1 MSDATDTWVV
11 EAHHDVFENREFP
24 FTERDFRKIATMVY
38 EDAGISLSNVKAPLV
53 YSRLVKRLR
62 ALGVENFKRY
72 CALVEG
78 GEGMVERHQMI
89 DAITTNVTR
98 FFREP
103 HHFEHLKTKV
113 LPHLIANVR
122 RGARLR
128 IWSAGCSSGEEPYSI
143 ALTVLSLMPEA
154 PQHDVR
160 ILATD
165 ISRNMLE
172 KGRAGIYNEATIAP
186 VSRQMRS
193 DWFQRERKPD
203 GSKLW
208 HVGEE
213 LRRLVAFRE
222 LNLMDEWPM
231 RQAYHIIFCRNV
243 TIYFEED
250 VQTQIINRLA
260 ARLAPGGHLYIGH
273 SERVAHCDHRLLL
286 DGNTVYRLARG
297 ETHA

>member
-1 MSDATDTWVV
+1 MSDAADTWTV
-11 EAHHDVFENREFP
+11 EARNGVFANREFP
-24 FTERDFRKIATMVY
+24 FTERDFKKIATMVY
-38 EDAGISLSNVKAPLV
+38 EDAGISLPDVKAPLV

-78 GEGMVERHQMI
+78 NRGVGERHQMI

-113 LPHLIANVR
+113 LPQLVADVR
-122 RGARLR
+122 RGGRLR
-128 IWSAGCSSGEEPYSI
+128 MWSAGCSSGEEAYSL
-143 ALTVLSLMPEA
+143 ALMVLSLMPEA

-172 KGRAGIYNEATIAP
+172 KGRAGIYNEASIVP
-186 VSRQMRS
+186 VSRQVRA
-193 DWFQRERKPD
+193 DWFKRERKPD
-203 GSKLW
+203 GTKVW

-213 LRRLVAFRE
+213 LRALVAFRE

-231 RQAYHIIFCRNV
+231 RQAYQIIFCRNV

-250 VQTQIINRLA
+250 VQVQIFNRLA
-260 ARLAPGGHLYIGH
+260 AKLAPEGHLYIGH
-273 SERVAHCDHRLLL
+273 SERVAQCDRRLLL
-286 DGNTVYRLARG
+286 DGNTIYRLARG
-297 ETHA
+297 EDQ